1 MTGKPLFDKIL
12 IGLNGLFALGAAGLV
27 FYAHN
32 SIKPL
37 PTDQKAEESD
47 LVSTAIEES
56 QMKAYDFKSIVV
68 NLYSEGSRLRY
79 LDVEMG
85 VLPFRESDKV
95 LIKEREYVF
104 KNALIQIAAK
114 MTPDELTS
122 VTGKILLESRL
133 KNAVNEALGKTVVKK
148 IYFAKFVVQ

>member
-1 MTGKPLFDKIL
+1 MTGNPLFDKIL
-12 IGLNGLFALGAAGLV
+12 IGLNGAVAIGAAALV
-27 FYAHN
+27 FH
-32 SIKPL
+32 SHTGIKPE
-37 PTDQKAEESD
+37 PTNQKAEEEA
-47 LVSTAIEES
+47 LVNAAVEES
-56 QMKAYDFKSIVV
+56 QLKAYDFKSIVV

-85 VLPFRESDKV
+85 VLPFKEADKA
-95 LIKEREYVF
+95 LFKEREYVF